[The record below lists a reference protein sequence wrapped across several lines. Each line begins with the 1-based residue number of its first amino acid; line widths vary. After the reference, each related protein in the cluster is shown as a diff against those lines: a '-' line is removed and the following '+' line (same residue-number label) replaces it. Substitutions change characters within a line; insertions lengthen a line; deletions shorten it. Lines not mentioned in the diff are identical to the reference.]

1 MAWQLGVVKKKRI
14 MAKKIPK
21 GWVLTTLGE
30 IVEPSRSRVVP
41 DQNSGALYIGLE
53 HIEPHTMQLLGS
65 GNASEV
71 KSASVI
77 FKKGDVLYGKMRPY
91 LNKVWRAEFDG
102 VCSSEFLVLP
112 ERIGLNTKFL
122 ALRLTAKDFV
132 AFSNSQ
138 SSGERPRVHFSK
150 LANFPLALPPAEE
163 QERIVAK
170 LELVFGALQRAD
182 VASERAKNRLAEYR
196 STVLDKAVSGEIT
209 RLWRSEMR
217 DSPDTGESA
226 VELVNRLA
234 VVRREEWETVELER
248 LSQDGNPPK
257 AGTWKTRYPKPLA
270 ARTND
275 LPDIP
280 EEWVWASLDEIGEL
294 NRGRSKH
301 RPRGDSRLYG
311 GPYPFIQTGDIRR
324 SEGTLRQHSQTYSEM
339 GLAQSRIW
347 PAGTLCITIAANI
360 AETGILTYPACFP
373 DSVVGFRQ
381 QADHLNVRFIE
392 YFIRSKRDEL
402 ERYAP
407 ATAQKNINLNLLAGL
422 AVPLPPTDEQNEIVR
437 QVEERLAV
445 AEQLAGNIDRQLT
458 RSREARQL
466 LLSNA
471 FEGTLVPQ
479 LGTDFSAV
487 TMLEQLREGKSLPP
501 SSGAARRI
509 DSNLSI
515 KTPGAAMKAL
525 SITPALLAE
534 TLERIGPTSTVGQ
547 LFAEAGCKPDQVAEF
562 YGAVKNAPAVRAHF
576 ERTLKTEKNPLPPA
590 VLPSPQERN
599 GRFRLVEL
607 WLEDFKNLKDYTATF
622 ESAHGLDVVMG
633 WNGTG
638 KSNLFESLVI
648 IFRDL
653 HEWWSRNRWPD
664 EPTHGYR
671 LTYEINEQLIRV
683 TWDPSNSKRPSITSA
698 SWSKRTKKF
707 GAEVN
712 VERSSLPLPKFIF
725 GYYSG
730 PTNRLAEH
738 FLPMNQAHYVRLRDA
753 TSDDPTTL
761 AHLLEQRRFFCA
773 ETHHA
778 KYVLLAFCY
787 KEDADISAFLKNRLR
802 IEAFESALFVI
813 RKPRWARPGSSA
825 KDFWG
830 ATGVMRRVLERL
842 REFAV
847 APMVVEQTINDGYR
861 TAKEDHYYFFLPD
874 LERLHAFAA
883 EYENARTFFLA
894 LESTDFSELISDV
907 KIQVRVHTSGS
918 NNAAITFKEM
928 SEGEQQLLMVLGL
941 MRFTKSF
948 QSLVLLD
955 EPDTHLN
962 PHWSVEYLRLLTDI
976 MKDGPKE
983 SDEQQT
989 SQILISTHDPLV
1001 IASLVKEQVHL
1012 MKRDKITGEYEWS
1025 EASINPKGL
1034 GFTGILTSEMFG
1046 FRSDLD
1052 DSTLADLDDKVRLMA
1067 KDTALVPAEEKQL
1080 QDIDQRLSEAGFQ
1093 KAFSDPYYAAFVRA
1107 WGRKYSQLMAGQ
1119 QFLTDA
1125 QRAEIERVA
1134 KEVLEEAISEVNQEG
1149 PN

>member
-1 MAWQLGVVKKKRI
+1 M
-14 MAKKIPK
+14 
-21 GWVLTTLGE
+21 
-30 IVEPSRSRVVP
+30 
-41 DQNSGALYIGLE
+41 
-53 HIEPHTMQLLGS
+53 
-65 GNASEV
+65 
-71 KSASVI
+71 
-77 FKKGDVLYGKMRPY
+77 
-91 LNKVWRAEFDG
+91 
-102 VCSSEFLVLP
+102 
-112 ERIGLNTKFL
+112 
-122 ALRLTAKDFV
+122 
-132 AFSNSQ
+132 
-138 SSGERPRVHFSK
+138 SGELTNLWRVERRKSK
-150 LANFPLALPPAEE
+150 NAGGSA
-163 QERIVAK
+163 
-170 LELVFGALQRAD
+170 LELIRQ
-182 VASERAKNRLAEYR
+182 
-196 STVLDKAVSGEIT
+196 
-209 RLWRSEMR
+209 
-217 DSPDTGESA
+217 
-226 VELVNRLA
+226 LA
-234 VVRREEWETVELER
+234 VIRRDEWETTEFNR
-248 LSQDGNPPK
+248 QSQDGSSPK
-257 AGTWKTRYPKPLA
+257 AANWKNRYPKPVK
-270 ARTND
+270 ARTHD
-275 LPDIP
+275 LPGLP
-280 EEWVWASLDEIGEL
+280 EEWAWVSLDEIGEL
-294 NRGRSKH
+294 SRGRSKH

-324 SEGTLRQHSQTYSEM
+324 SDGTLRQHSQTYNEM

-360 AETGILTYPACFP
+360 AETAILTYPACFP

-381 QADHLNVRFIE
+381 QADLLNVRFIE
-392 YFIRSKRDEL
+392 YFIRSKRAEL

-407 ATAQKNINLNLLAGL
+407 ATAQKNINLDLLAGL
-422 AVPLPPTDEQNEIVR
+422 AIPLPPTDEQNEIVR
-437 QVEERLAV
+437 QVEDRLGV
-445 AEQLAGNIDRQLT
+445 ADQLTLKIDLQLT

-466 LLSNA
+466 LLNNA
-471 FEGTLVPQ
+471 FTGILVPQ
-479 LGTDFSAV
+479 SGTDVSALK
-487 TMLEQLREGKSLPP
+487 MLEQLKAGKN
-501 SSGAARRI
+501 SSPTPEAVRHI
-509 DSNLSI
+509 DSNPSI
-515 KTPGAAMKAL
+515 KISGVAMKTL

-534 TLERIGPTSTVGQ
+534 TLERIGPTSTIEK

-562 YGAVKNAPAVRAHF
+562 YGAVKAAPNVRAHF
-576 ERTLKTEKNPLPPA
+576 DRELKTTRNSRHPRVVPA
-590 VLPSPQERN
+590 PQAQS

-607 WLEDFKNLKDYTATF
+607 WLEDFKNLKNYTATF

-664 EPTHGYR
+664 DPMHAYR
-671 LTYEINEQLIRV
+671 LVYEINEQLICV
-683 TWDPSNSKRPSITSA
+683 TWNPSDAKRPSITSA
-698 SWSKRTKKF
+698 KWSKRTKKF
-707 GAEVN
+707 GSKTN

-738 FLPMNQAHYVRLRDA
+738 FLPMNQAHYVRLREA
-753 TSDDPTTL
+753 TSDDPGTL

-778 KYVLLAFCY
+778 KYVLLAFCH
-787 KEDADISAFLKNRLR
+787 KEDADISAFLKTRLR

-813 RKPRWARPGSSA
+813 RKPRWARPGTSA
-825 KDFWG
+825 TDFWG

-842 REFAV
+842 REFSV
-847 APMVVEQTINDGYR
+847 APMVVEQSINDGYR

-918 NNAAITFKEM
+918 NNAAITFREM

-941 MRFTKSF
+941 MRFTKSY

-1001 IASLVKEQVHL
+1001 IAGLVKEQVHL
-1012 MKRDKITGEYEWS
+1012 MKRDKATGEYEWS
-1025 EASINPKGL
+1025 EASVNPKGL

-1067 KDTALVPAEEKQL
+1067 KDSALVPAEEKQL

-1093 KAFSDPYYAAFVRA
+1093 KAFSNPYYAAFVRA
-1107 WGRKYSQLMAGQ
+1107 WGRKYHQLMAGQ

-1134 KEVLEEAISEVNQEG
+1134 KEVLEEAISEVNQEVG
-1149 PN
+1149 D

>member
-1 MAWQLGVVKKKRI
+1 M
-14 MAKKIPK
+14 
-21 GWVLTTLGE
+21 TTLGE
-30 IVEPSRSRVVP
+30 IVEPSRSRVAP
-41 DQNSGALYIGLE
+41 DQNSSAPYIGLE

-65 GNASEV
+65 GHASEV
-71 KSASVI
+71 KSSSVN
-77 FKKGDVLYGKMRPY
+77 FKKGDVLYGRMRPY

-112 ERIGLNTKFL
+112 ERPGLNTKFL
-122 ALRLTAKDFV
+122 ALRLSAKDFV

-150 LANFPLALPPAEE
+150 LADFPLALPPAEE
-163 QERIVAK
+163 QDRIVAK
-170 LELVFGALQRAD
+170 LELVFGALLKAD
-182 VASERAKNRLAEYR
+182 AASERARTRLVKYR
-196 STVLDKAVSGEIT
+196 STVLDRAVSGEST
-209 RLWRSEMR
+209 HLWREERRESPIG
-217 DSPDTGESA
+217 DSA
-226 VELVNRLA
+226 HELIKRLA
-234 VVRREEWETVELER
+234 AARREEWEIAELNRQSEN
-248 LSQDGNPPK
+248 GNVPK
-257 AGTWKTRYPKPLA
+257 SDTWKTRYPKPVP
-270 ARTND
+270 ARTQD
-275 LPDIP
+275 LPNLP
-280 EEWVWASLDEIGEL
+280 REWIWASLDEIGEL

-324 SEGTLRQHSQTYSEM
+324 SEGTLRQHTQTYSEM
-339 GLAQSRIW
+339 GLSQSRIW

-381 QADHLNVRFIE
+381 QADLINVRFVE

-422 AVPLPPTDEQNEIVR
+422 AVPLPPIDEQNEIVR

-445 AEQLAGNIDRQLT
+445 ADQLAERIGLQLT

-466 LLSNA
+466 LLGNA
-471 FEGTLVPQ
+471 FTGTLVPQ
-479 LGTDFSAV
+479 DDADSSAAA
-487 TMLEQLREGKSLPP
+487 MLEQLKDEKKLLPA
-501 SSGAARRI
+501 SEAVRRA
-509 DSNLSI
+509 DSNLSVKI
-515 KTPGAAMKAL
+515 SGAAMKTL
-525 SITPALLAE
+525 SITPVLLE
-534 TLERIGPTSTVGQ
+534 KTLERLGPDSTVEQ
-547 LFAEAGCKPDQVAEF
+547 LFAEAGCKPDQVPEF
-562 YGAVKNAPAVRAHF
+562 YGAMKAAPAVRAHF
-576 ERTLKTEKNPLPPA
+576 ERDLKRTKKQPSTP
-590 VLPSPQERN
+590 VLPSPPERN

-653 HEWWSRNRWPD
+653 HDWWSRNRWPD
-664 EPTHGYR
+664 EPMRAYR
-671 LTYEINEQLIRV
+671 LSYEIDEQLVRV
-683 TWDPSNSKRPSITSA
+683 TWDPEKTKRPLITSA
-698 SWSKRTKKF
+698 KWSKRTKKF

-712 VERSSLPLPKFIF
+712 AERTQLLLPKFIF

-738 FLPMNQAHYVRLRDA
+738 FLPMNQAHYARLRDA

-761 AHLLEQRRFFCA
+761 AQLLEQRRFFCA

-813 RKPRWARPGSSA
+813 RKPRWARSGASA

-830 ATGVMRRVLERL
+830 AKGVMRRVLERL
-842 REFAV
+842 REFAI
-847 APMVVEQTINDGYR
+847 APMIVEQTINDGYR

-874 LERLHAFAA
+874 LEKLHSFAA

-918 NNAAITFKEM
+918 NNAAITFREM

-976 MKDGPKE
+976 MKDGPEE

-1012 MKRDKITGEYEWS
+1012 MRRDKETGEYEWS

-1067 KDTALVPAEEKQL
+1067 KDGALVPAEEKQL

-1119 QFLTDA
+1119 QFLTA
-1125 QRAEIERVA
+1125 EQRAEIERVA
-1134 KEVLEEAISEVNQEG
+1134 KEVLDEAILEVNQEG
-1149 PN
+1149 VD